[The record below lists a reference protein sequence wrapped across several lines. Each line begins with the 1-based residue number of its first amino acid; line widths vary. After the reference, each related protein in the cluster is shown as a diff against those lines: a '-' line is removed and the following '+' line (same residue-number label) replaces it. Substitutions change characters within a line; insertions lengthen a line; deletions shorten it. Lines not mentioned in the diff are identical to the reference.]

1 MMGRACGSVKVEV
14 AIGALGVKPK
24 GMIGSGGLRGLR
36 ATMMPLA
43 RRNWLEEGQRGF
55 LPMSTAMTALS
66 VDLRGTL
73 VVLDTRERCCVEC
86 ET

>member
-1 MMGRACGSVKVEV
+1 MMGRACGDVKVEV
-14 AIGALGVKPK
+14 AVDVLGVNPK

-36 ATMMPLA
+36 ATMVPLA

-66 VDLRGTL
+66 VDLRGTWI
-73 VVLDTRERCCVEC
+73 VLDARERCCVDC